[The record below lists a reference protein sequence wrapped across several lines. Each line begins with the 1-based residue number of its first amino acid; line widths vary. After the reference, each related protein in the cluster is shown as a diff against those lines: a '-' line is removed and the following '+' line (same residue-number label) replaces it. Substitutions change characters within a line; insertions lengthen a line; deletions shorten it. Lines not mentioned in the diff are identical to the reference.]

1 MTQDVQ
7 GLQDQDTVEWVSF
20 PGGELEGQP
29 PRVLCPAC
37 RDAVNRVG
45 TARRA
50 AASSRVGPPEGG
62 ARQART
68 LCFACYRAN
77 LDRNLA
83 LRATADV
90 PASEAHFQS
99 QLPFEP
105 INAPRLETLKVERL
119 QARVLEAYGAGR
131 FAGRRREAQIAARRA
146 LHSLAAK
153 SKESQPAVFPRATGA
168 AVHAAELQF
177 PESWLPFV
185 VAR

>member
-1 MTQDVQ
+1 MMQDVQ
-7 GLQDQDTVEWVSF
+7 GAQGEDGWVSF

-37 RDAVNRVG
+37 RDAVNRAA
-45 TARRA
+45 TARRVEG
-50 AASSRVGPPEGG
+50 SPRRRGGPHEGG
-62 ARQART
+62 ARHART

-83 LRATADV
+83 LRAAADV

-99 QLPFEP
+99 QLPLEP
-105 INAPRLETLKVERL
+105 VNAPRLDTLKAERL

-131 FAGRRREAQIAARRA
+131 FAGRRREAQIAARQA
-146 LHSLAAK
+146 LHSLAAR
-153 SKESQPAVFPRATGA
+153 SKECQPAVSPRATGA
-168 AVHAAELQF
+168 AIHAAELQF